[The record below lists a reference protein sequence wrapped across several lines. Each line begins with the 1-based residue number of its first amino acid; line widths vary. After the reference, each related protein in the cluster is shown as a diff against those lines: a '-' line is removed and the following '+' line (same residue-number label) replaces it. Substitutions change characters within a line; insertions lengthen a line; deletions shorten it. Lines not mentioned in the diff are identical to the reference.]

1 MATTASGVGGCVDFH
16 QHISDHHHQYYHH
29 PGNDAPTNYHHANN
43 GNHPGNH
50 HFQPSSLA
58 NYDTGH
64 HQQASNSANYN
75 SGGGFD
81 TALLSGINSITNDN
95 GSRAAVTPSPP
106 DNLQHNHSSA
116 FDIKNLALLSGSAS
130 SRSNLDGNQ
139 KGDKGSST
147 NGFYLPPIADALS
160 RCKASQGNGNEKGG
174 HGRMSIGS
182 QDAEEKRSSE
192 AEDKFASLCKLA
204 AVGLHCNNENKDAE
218 KNSPPLNANDSSVSS
233 ANQEF
238 SASISTPS
246 KTQVTQAH
254 IKNEGQESNQ
264 QASNLMYDL
273 RNFAQQFGALQQ
285 QRGIENDQLT
295 GNMEMLSG
303 SHGDNSGVDLFFRN
317 QSDQQ
322 QGMGCDM
329 NDSIQMNDVPS
340 YATLTPLQSL
350 PSIASSVSGNTA
362 AANYASLIGGDL
374 MGDQSSYSKH
384 HGMGHALPPLS
395 NRMLLNAGFH
405 HQRAQQQT
413 SAVMDAAA
421 AAVAT
426 VFSPYAKSTGQQAHN
441 QTHYDVTQPFGSDVF
456 NQHHMFPHQRFHV
469 SPHSAYHQSAFNP
482 ADLTATLH
490 GNGGN
495 ARRTNRAP
503 QQQLT
508 HNANQMQI
516 QKQIGSQQVEM
527 SSKSK
532 QGGQQQMSCNE
543 NQQQNASIEEVNT
556 KAVAAKVT
564 AELKRY
570 SIPQAVFAHKILHR
584 SQGTLS
590 DLLRNPKPWS
600 KLKSGR
606 ETFRRMFKWL
616 QIPEETRMPDLRLAG
631 LSSFVICYLIWW
643 FSDMLE
649 AFFILNLTIV

>member
-29 PGNDAPTNYHHANN
+29 PDGPSNYHQHN
-43 GNHPGNH
+43 GGSHPSNH
-50 HFQPSSLA
+50 HHAFQSSSLSS
-58 NYDTGH
+58 YDGH
-64 HQQASNSANYN
+64 HQQVSNSNYN
-75 SGGGFD
+75 GGFD
-81 TALLSGINSITNDN
+81 TASLSGINTVQNDN
-95 GSRAAVTPSPP
+95 SSRNTVTPSPP
-106 DNLQHNHSSA
+106 ENLQHHSSA
-116 FDIKNLALLSGSAS
+116 FDIKNLALLSTS
-130 SRSNLDGNQ
+130 SRSNLDSNVKLNNKTSQ
-139 KGDKGSST
+139 S

-160 RCKASQGNGNEKGG
+160 RCKTGSEKTG
-174 HGRMSIGS
+174 HGRMTINSS
-182 QDAEEKRSSE
+182 ESSSEKRNE

-204 AVGLHCNNENKDAE
+204 AVGLHCSNEVSSKDAE
-218 KNSPPLNANDSSVSS
+218 KTSSTPLSTNDNSSSS
-233 ANQEF
+233 ANDF
-238 SASISTPS
+238 AASTASLSTSSKSHASTITSAHA
-246 KTQVTQAH
+246 V
-254 IKNEGQESNQ
+254 IKNEGDATNQ

-285 QRGIENDQLT
+285 RGIENEQLS
-295 GNMEMLSG
+295 GNIDMNAASMLSG
-303 SHGDNSGVDLFFRN
+303 HDVNNQAQVDLFFRN
-317 QSDQQ
+317 NDQQ
-322 QGMGCDM
+322 QGMVCDGLTS
-329 NDSIQMNDVPS
+329 DGIQMNEVPS

-350 PSIASSVSGNTA
+350 PSITSSVSGNTA
-362 AANYASLIGGDL
+362 ANYASLIGSEML
-374 MGDQSSYSKH
+374 GDQNSYSKH
-384 HGMGHALPPLS
+384 HGMGHTLPPLS

-426 VFSPYAKSTGQQAHN
+426 VFSPYTKSAAAAQQTHNQAH
-441 QTHYDVTQPFGSDVF
+441 TYDVTQPFGSDMF

-469 SPHSAYHQSAFNP
+469 SPHQYQHAASAFNP
-482 ADLTATLH
+482 TDLTASLH
-490 GNGGN
+490 GNAAN
-495 ARRTNRAP
+495 STRRTRVP

-508 HNANQMQI
+508 HNANQIQMV
-516 QKQIGSQQVEM
+516 QKQINSAGSVVEMNKNSVKQALNSSQQPNN
-527 SSKSK
+527 
-532 QGGQQQMSCNE
+532 GQMNCNE
-543 NQQQNASIEEVNT
+543 NSQNASIEEVNT

-631 LSSFVICYLIWW
+631 Q
-643 FSDMLE
+643 
-649 AFFILNLTIV
+649 